1 MNRNNMQR
9 QVAMLQRKL
18 QQLQIPRGAQGGAL
32 AGPPAQ
38 PQMPQQVPAVPQ
50 GADQGALAGCGVGG
64 STGAAAC
71 GMEPIPSPFAGYPPY
86 EQQPTVINY
95 SLLGVFVQ
103 PATSAATTLEISCG
117 NTFFNSC
124 GARSFGSAQGR
135 ENLLTSIV
143 SGFDTTDQLC
153 PGSGIDVA
161 FFQTDQCFCP
171 FDFGC
176 FSNLAPLLMTFDPI
190 DTQSVLAPLD
200 MVLVGRRLEFD
211 GCFPFPGASYGPMP
225 GPGGPGMPVPG
236 GGIPGGF
243 GGGGGGVP
251 PGGGGGWYTSGPGA
265 IGPEPNPHW
274 GQRRW

>member
-9 QVAMLQRKL
+9 QIGLLQRKL

-200 MVLVGRRLEFD
+200 VVLVGSRMSMP
-211 GCFPFPGASYGPMP
+211 GCFPFPGASYGMP
-225 GPGGPGMPVPG
+225 GGMPGGGGMPVPG
-236 GGIPGGF
+236 GGGGGMNGVGGPGGF
-243 GGGGGGVP
+243 QQVP
-251 PGGGGGWYTSGPGA
+251 PPA
-265 IGPEPNPHW
+265 PVFNPHG
-274 GQRRW
+274 GQQRW